1 MPLCPLVGRKGSYWV
16 RLKGYEHVR
25 MSDVLTLY
33 HDHATCE
40 QFHSELKS
48 DLDLELLPSG
58 KMRTNAPVL
67 VMGDF
72 VYNLLHLIGQ
82 DLLSVQRQPLHHK
95 LKRRRIKTI
104 IQTVI
109 AMVWQLVR

>member
-1 MPLCPLVGRKGSYWV
+1 M

-82 DLLSVQRQPLHHK
+82 DLLSGQRHPLHHK